1 MRILER
7 VLKLARVDLEDF
19 QHDRALLTREDIESA
34 VKDAHDFSIQ
44 RGLEPADDEDLV
56 EIVRQLEKE
65 FNTYVGLGGGLY
77 DPTDHEP
84 WLTAKKSN
92 IEWRFWDR
100 YRRLMIEDEGRPGH
114 IFDKSVGLV
123 TDKILD
129 SIEDPTKEGKWE
141 RRGLVA
147 GQVQSGKTSNYIGL
161 INKAIDAGYKLVII
175 LAGAHDSLRSQ
186 TQQRVN
192 EGVLGFNTVDTFS
205 NTGQSPKTGVGLKS
219 GPFLRINCSTTVE
232 SNGDFSLRT
241 AKQALQSLGGDPVIL
256 VVKKNASILSNVYR
270 WATELTH
277 TVDPETNKK
286 IVQKL
291 PLLVL
296 DDEADYASVDTSQR
310 RLTDE
315 ESDPSKINGLI
326 RQILDTFEQSAYVAY
341 TATPFANI
349 FIDPKAQHSTV
360 GNDLFPEHFIIRLP
374 EPSNYSG
381 PIRFFGLDEDT
392 DVGLESVAPIPTLR
406 TVDDHE
412 TWLRDGH
419 KKSEVPEGELPESM
433 KTAIQSF
440 ILSAAIKQLRPV
452 KNKHSSMLVHVTR
465 FKDVQEGVRLQIK
478 DYVEELR
485 ISVRHEAVGNPGSAL
500 SRLKMLYESDF
511 VSTTSTMMRQE
522 ESRSECMEISPWYEV
537 TGAVSSVLD
546 EVEVQVVNGSVKDS
560 LMYSSRP
567 EGLTVIAV
575 GGDKLSRGLTLEGL
589 TTSYYLRAS
598 RMYDTLMQM
607 GRWFGYRPG
616 YLDLC
621 RIFTTG
627 QLVTWYERITNATA
641 KLYREF
647 DIMAQ
652 LNKTPRD
659 FGLRVQQHPD
669 GLMVTARNKSR
680 NAQSLRVSFAGT
692 QCETLL
698 FDTSASARNRNWD
711 ALDDLMTA
719 CNIEPGILDRSQ
731 VSEVKGNVVIDF
743 LNSYVAHRD
752 AGRGLPKPLTDYIR
766 QCMHLDDPELENWT
780 VLIGSRQAPDGP
792 EGFGTT
798 STGKVLGLFVRAPSP
813 KREDQ
818 VQESESGQVLQPR
831 VTIKRLVS
839 SGDELLPLPKG
850 SEEWNRA
857 LSWAQERHDAG
868 DAKKGTDRPT
878 RPSAAAER
886 MVRNKSRGYL
896 MVYPLDPRGL
906 LHEDLLHEAKTTDKK
921 PTPLVGFA
929 VSFPQSENDLAVEYQ
944 VNSVYWDA
952 MFEDDDEG
960 EASE

>member
-7 VLKLARVDLEDF
+7 VIKLARVDLEDF
-19 QHDRALLTREDIESA
+19 QQDRSLLTREDIESA
-34 VKDAHDFSIQ
+34 VNDAHDFSVQ
-44 RGLEPADDEDLV
+44 RGLEPADDKDLN

-65 FNTYVGLGGGLY
+65 FNTYVGSGDGLY

-84 WLTAKKSN
+84 WLTARKSN

-100 YRRLMIEDEGRPGH
+100 YRRLMIEDEGRPSH

-129 SIEDPTKEGKWE
+129 ALEDPTKEGKWE

-161 INKAIDAGYKLVII
+161 INKAIDSGYKLVIV

-232 SNGDFSLRT
+232 SNGDFSLST
-241 AKQALQSLGGDPVIL
+241 AKRALQSLGGDPVIL
-256 VVKKNASILSNVYR
+256 VVKKNASILSNVFR

-310 RLTDE
+310 KLTDDE
-315 ESDPSKINGLI
+315 ADPSKINGLI

-349 FIDPKAQHSTV
+349 FIDPKAKHRSV

-406 TVDDHE
+406 TVEDHE
-412 TWLRDGH
+412 FWLPDGH
-419 KKSEVPEGELPESM
+419 KKIDVPDGELPESM

-440 ILSAAIKQLRPV
+440 IISSAIKRLRPI
-452 KNKHSSMLVHVTR
+452 KSKHSSMLIHVTR
-465 FKDVQEGVRLQIK
+465 FKDVQEGVRLQVD
-478 DYVEELR
+478 DYVKELR
-485 ISVRHEAVGNPGSAL
+485 DSVRHENGSDSGYL
-500 SRLKMLYESDF
+500 SQLKQLYELDF
-511 VSTTSTMMRQE
+511 VSTNSTMLRQE
-522 ESRSECMEISPWYEV
+522 ESRSDCMEMSPWYEV
-537 TGAVSSVLD
+537 AGAISSVLN

-621 RIFTTG
+621 RIFTTS

-652 LNKTPRD
+652 MNKTPKD

-698 FDTSASARNRNWD
+698 FDTSAVSRERNWE

-719 CNIEPGILDRSQ
+719 CDVRPGILERSQ
-731 VSEVKGNVVIDF
+731 VAEVNAGVVLDF
-743 LNSYVAHRD
+743 LSSYAAHRD
-752 AGRGLPKPLTDYIR
+752 AGRGLPKPLVDYIR
-766 QCMHLDDPELENWT
+766 QCRHLDDPELDNWT
-780 VLIGSRQAPDGP
+780 VLIGSRQSPNDA

-798 STGKVLGLFVRAPSP
+798 STGKVLGLFVRAPFP

-818 VQESESGQVLQPR
+818 IQESESARVRQPR

-839 SGDELLPLPKG
+839 SGDELLPLQKG

-857 LSWAQERHDAG
+857 LGWAQERFDAG
-868 DAKKGTDRPT
+868 EAKAGTERPT

-886 MVRNKSRGYL
+886 MVRDKTKGYL
-896 MVYPLDPRGL
+896 MVYPLNPKEL
-906 LHEDLLHEAKTTDKK
+906 LHEDLLQESQTTDGG

-929 VSFPQSENDLAVEYQ
+929 VSFPQSDNDLAVEYQ

-960 EASE
+960 EAGE

>member
-1 MRILER
+1 MRTLER

-19 QHDRALLTREDIESA
+19 QKDKALLTREDIESA
-34 VKDAHDFSIQ
+34 VTDAHDFSVQ
-44 RGLEPADDEDLV
+44 RGLEPATEEDLT

-65 FNTYVGLGGGLY
+65 FNTYVEPGEGLY
-77 DPTDHEP
+77 DPTDHKP
-84 WLTAKKSN
+84 WLATRRSN

-114 IFDKSVGLV
+114 VFDKSVGVV

-129 SIEDPTKEGKWE
+129 SLEDPTRDGKWE

-161 INKAIDAGYKLVII
+161 INKAIDSGYKLVIV

-192 EGVLGFNTVDTFS
+192 EGVLGFNTVDAFS
-205 NTGQSPKTGVGLKS
+205 STGQSPKTGVGLKS

-232 SNGDFSLRT
+232 SNGDFSLST
-241 AKQALQSLGGDPVIL
+241 AKRALQSLGGDPVIL

-277 TVDPETNKK
+277 TVDPETHKK

-296 DDEADYASVDTSQR
+296 DDEADYASVDTSQKK
-310 RLTDE
+310 LTDDE
-315 ESDPSKINGLI
+315 TDPSRINGLI
-326 RQILDTFEQSAYVAY
+326 RKILDTFEQSAYVAY

-349 FIDPKAQHSTV
+349 FIDPKAKHSSV

-381 PIRFFGLDEDT
+381 PIRFFGLNEDT
-392 DVGLESVAPIPTLR
+392 DVGLESVTPIPTLR

-412 TWLRDGH
+412 GWLRDGH
-419 KKSEVPEGELPESM
+419 KKTEVPEDELPDSM

-440 ILSAAIKQLRPV
+440 ILSAALKQLRPI

-465 FKDVQEGVRLQIK
+465 FKDVQEGVRLQVE

-485 ISVRHEAVGNPGSAL
+485 VSVRHEGVQESGSAL
-500 SRLKMLYESDF
+500 SELKKLYESDF
-511 VSTTSTMMRQE
+511 LTTTSTMLRQE

-537 TGAVSSVLD
+537 AVTISSVLD

-621 RIFTTG
+621 RIFTTS

-652 LNKTPRD
+652 LNKTPKQ

-698 FDTSASARNRNWD
+698 FDTSAASRKANWD
-711 ALDDLMTA
+711 ALDSLLTA
-719 CNIEPGILDRSQ
+719 CLVNPEVLERSQ
-731 VSEVKGNVVIDF
+731 VASVEANVVINF

-752 AGRGLPKPLTDYIR
+752 TGRGLPKPLVDYIR
-766 QCMHLDDPELENWT
+766 QCTHLDVPELENWI
-780 VLIGSRQAPDGP
+780 VMIGSRQGTGND
-792 EGFGTT
+792 FLTT
-798 STGKVLGLFVRAPSP
+798 SSGKKLRSFDRAPSP
-813 KREDQ
+813 ELENQ
-818 VQESESGQVLQPR
+818 VIESENGVRQPR

-839 SGDELLPLPKG
+839 SGDELLPLQKG
-850 SEEWNRA
+850 SEEWERA
-857 LSWAQERHDAG
+857 LGWAQERFDAG
-868 DAKKGTDRPT
+868 DAKARTRPT

-886 MVRNKSRGYL
+886 MVRDKNTGFL
-896 MVYPLDPRGL
+896 MVYPLNPEKL
-906 LHEDLLHEAKTTDKK
+906 LHKDLLQEVATQDEA
-921 PTPLVGFA
+921 PIPLVGFA
-929 VSFPQSENDLAVEYQ
+929 VSFPQSDNDLAVEYQ

-952 MFEDDDEG
+952 MFDDEDEG
-960 EASE
+960 AQDE

>member
-1 MRILER
+1 MRILDR
-7 VLKLARVDLEDF
+7 VTKLARVDLEDL
-19 QHDRALLTREDIESA
+19 QQDRSILTKEDIEAA
-34 VKDAHDFSIQ
+34 VKAAYEFSLN
-44 RGLEPADDEDLV
+44 RGHATAQEDDLI
-56 EIVRQLEKE
+56 EIIRQLEKE
-65 FNTYVGLGGGLY
+65 FNTYVGSSEGLY
-77 DPTDHEP
+77 DPTDHQP
-84 WLTAKKSN
+84 WLASKRSD

-114 IFDKSVGLV
+114 VFDKSVGVV

-129 SIEDPTKEGKWE
+129 SLEDPSKDGKWE

-147 GQVQSGKTSNYIGL
+147 GQVQSGKTSNYVGL
-161 INKAIDAGYKLVII
+161 INKAIDSGYKLVIV

-186 TQQRVN
+186 TQQRIN

-270 WATELTH
+270 WATELSH
-277 TVDPETNKK
+277 TVDPGTNKK
-286 IVQKL
+286 IVRKL

-296 DDEADYASVDTSQR
+296 DDEADYASVDTNQK
-310 RLTDE
+310 RLADD
-315 ESDPSKINGLI
+315 ESDPSRINGLI

-349 FIDPKAQHSTV
+349 FIDPKAEHSSV

-381 PIRFFGLDEDT
+381 PVRFFGLEEDT

-406 TVDDHE
+406 TIDDHE
-412 TWLRDGH
+412 DWLRDGH
-419 KKSEVPEGELPESM
+419 KKTEVPDGELPESM
-433 KTAIQSF
+433 KTAIHTF
-440 ILSAAIKQLRPV
+440 ILSAAVKRLRKIKNR
-452 KNKHSSMLVHVTR
+452 HTSMLIHVTR
-465 FKDVQEGVRLQIK
+465 FKDVQEGVRLQ
-478 DYVEELR
+478 VEDFVQELR
-485 ISVRHEAVGNPGSAL
+485 ISVRHESQTVAGSAL
-500 SRLKMLYESDF
+500 FELKKLYETDFLDTNVEMMKHPESRLD
-511 VSTTSTMMRQE
+511 
-522 ESRSECMEISPWYEV
+522 CMDLAAWHEILDV
-537 TGAVSSVLD
+537 IQSVLN
-546 EVEVQVVNGSVKDS
+546 EVEVQVVNGSAKDS

-567 EGLTVIAV
+567 DGLTVIAV

-621 RIFTTG
+621 RIFTTA

-652 LNKTPRD
+652 LNRTPKD

-680 NAQSLRVSFAGT
+680 NAQSLRVSFAAT

-698 FDTSASARNRNWD
+698 FDTSEFARTSNWAAFDRLID
-711 ALDDLMTA
+711 A
-719 CNIEPGILDRSQ
+719 CGIDSGTLEKSQ
-731 VSEVKGNVVIDF
+731 VAHVEAATVVEF
-743 LNSYVAHRD
+743 LSSYIAHRD
-752 AGRGLPKPLTDYIR
+752 TGRGLPKPLLDYVR
-766 QCMHLDDPELENWT
+766 QCLHLETPELENW
-780 VLIGSRQAPDGP
+780 VVMIGSRQGSGEDV
-792 EGFGTT
+792 F
-798 STGKVLGLFVRAPSP
+798 STGSGIGLRLFDRAPSP
-813 KREDQ
+813 GLDQ
-818 VQESESGQVLQPR
+818 QVHTMENGLARQPK

-839 SGDELLPLPKG
+839 SGDELRPLTKD
-850 SEEWNRA
+850 SDEWDQA
-857 LSWAQERHDAG
+857 LGWAQQRFDAG
-868 DAKKGTDRPT
+868 EAKLRTKRPT

-886 MVRNKSRGYL
+886 MVRDRNTGYL
-896 MVYPLDPRGL
+896 MVYPLNPEKL
-906 LHEDLLHEAKTTDKK
+906 LHADLLAASTT
-921 PTPLVGFA
+921 PFVGFA
-929 VSFPQSENDLAVEYQ
+929 ASFPQSENDLSVEYQ

-952 MFEDDDEG
+952 LFEDDDGAE
-960 EASE
+960 ENE

>member
-1 MRILER
+1 MRTLDR

-19 QHDRALLTREDIESA
+19 QQDRALLTREDIESA
-34 VKDAHDFSIQ
+34 VNDAHDFSVQ
-44 RGLEPADDEDLV
+44 RGLQPAAKEDLV
-56 EIVRQLEKE
+56 GIIRQLEKE
-65 FNTYVGLGGGLY
+65 FNTYVEPGEGLY

-84 WLTAKKSN
+84 WLAAKKSN

-114 IFDKSVGLV
+114 VFDKSVGSV

-129 SIEDPTKEGKWE
+129 SLEDPTREGKWE

-161 INKAIDAGYKLVII
+161 INKAVDSGYKLVII

-192 EGVLGFNTVDTFS
+192 EGVLGFNTVDAFS
-205 NTGQSPKTGVGLKS
+205 STGQSPKTGVGLKS

-232 SNGDFSLRT
+232 SNGDFSLNT
-241 AKQALQSLGGDPVIL
+241 AKRALQSLGGDPVIL

-277 TVDPETNKK
+277 TVDPESNKK

-296 DDEADYASVDTSQR
+296 DDEADYASVDTSQKKI
-310 RLTDE
+310 TDDE
-315 ESDPSKINGLI
+315 TDPSKINGLI

-349 FIDPKAQHSTV
+349 FIDPKAKHSSV
-360 GNDLFPEHFIIRLP
+360 GNDLFPEHFIVRLP

-392 DVGLESVAPIPTLR
+392 DVGLERAAPIPTLR

-419 KKSEVPEGELPESM
+419 KKTEVPEGELPDSM
-433 KTAIQSF
+433 KTAIQAF
-440 ILSAAIKQLRPV
+440 ILSAALKSLRPV
-452 KNKHSSMLVHVTR
+452 RSKHSSMLIHVTR
-465 FKDVQEGVRLQIK
+465 FKDVQEGVRLQVK

-485 ISVRHEAVGNPGSAL
+485 VSVRHEAGQDPGSAL
-500 SRLKMLYESDF
+500 SRLRELYDSDF
-511 VSTTSTMMRQE
+511 IGTTSTMLRQE

-537 TGAVSSVLD
+537 TGAVVSVLD

-560 LMYSSRP
+560 LMYSARP
-567 EGLTVIAV
+567 DGLTVIAV

-589 TTSYYLRAS
+589 MTSYYLRAS

-621 RIFTTG
+621 RIFTTT

-698 FDTSASARNRNWD
+698 FDTSKVARTANWN
-711 ALDDLMTA
+711 ALDRLMSA
-719 CNIEPGILDRSQ
+719 SKVEPDVLDKSHIAH
-731 VSEVKGNVVIDF
+731 VEADVVIDF
-743 LNSYVAHRD
+743 LSSYVAHRD
-752 AGRGLPKPLTDYIR
+752 AGRGLPKPLMDYIR
-766 QCMHLDDPELENWT
+766 QCLHLDVPELENWI
-780 VLIGSRQAPDGP
+780 VMIGSRQ
-792 EGFGTT
+792 GTGDDLLT
-798 STGKVLGLFVRAPSP
+798 MPSGTKIRAFERAPSP
-813 KREDQ
+813 ELDN
-818 VQESESGQVLQPR
+818 QVLERENGVVRQPR

-839 SGDELLPLPKG
+839 SGDELLPLQKG
-850 SEEWNRA
+850 SEEWERA
-857 LSWAQERHDAG
+857 LGWAQERYDAG
-868 DAKKGTDRPT
+868 DTKAKTRPT

-886 MVRNKSRGYL
+886 MVRDRKTGYL
-896 MVYPLDPRGL
+896 MVYPLNPGKL
-906 LHEDLLHEAKTTDKK
+906 LHKNLLMDVTTCDEE
-921 PTPLVGFA
+921 PAPLVGFA

-952 MFEDDDEG
+952 MFEDEEEDEAG
-960 EASE
+960 E

>member
-1 MRILER
+1 MVER

-19 QHDRALLTREDIESA
+19 QQDRLLLTREDIESA
-34 VKDAHDFSIQ
+34 VADAHDFSVH
-44 RGLEPADDEDLV
+44 RGLDPMDEKDLA

-65 FNTYVGLGGGLY
+65 FNTYVGPGGGLY
-77 DPTDHEP
+77 NTINHVP
-84 WLTAKKSN
+84 WLAARRSG

-100 YRRLMIEDEGRPGH
+100 YRRLMIEDEGRPAH
-114 IFDKSVGLV
+114 IFDKSVGQI

-129 SIEDPTKEGKWE
+129 SLEDPTCKGKWE

-161 INKAIDAGYKLVII
+161 INKAIDSGYKLVIVF
-175 LAGAHDSLRSQ
+175 AGAHDSLRSQ
-186 TQQRVN
+186 TQHRVN

-205 NTGQSPKTGVGLKS
+205 STGQSPKTGVGLKS

-241 AKQALQSLGGDPVIL
+241 AKAALQSLGGDPVIL
-256 VVKKNASILSNVYR
+256 VVKKNASILLNVYR
-270 WATELTH
+270 WATELAH
-277 TVDPETNKK
+277 TVDPETNKRV
-286 IVQKL
+286 VQQL

-310 RLTDE
+310 RLVDDE
-315 ESDPSKINGLI
+315 ERDPSKINGLI
-326 RQILDTFEQSAYVAY
+326 RKILDTFEQSAYVAY

-349 FIDPKAQHSTV
+349 FIDPNAQHSAV
-360 GNDLFPEHFIIRLP
+360 GNDLFPEHFIVRLP

-392 DVGLESVAPIPTLR
+392 DLGLETVKPIPTLR
-406 TVDDHE
+406 TIDDHE

-419 KKSEVPEGELPESM
+419 KKTEVPDGELPESM
-433 KTAIQSF
+433 KKAIQSF
-440 ILSAAIKQLRPV
+440 ILASAIKRLRPI
-452 KNKHSSMLVHVTR
+452 KNRHSSMLVHVTR
-465 FKDVQEGVRLQIK
+465 FKDVQEGVRRQIE
-478 DYVEELR
+478 DYIEELR
-485 ISVRHEAVGNPGSAL
+485 LSLRYENGSDQNSTLSELRH
-500 SRLKMLYESDF
+500 RYESDF
-511 VSTTSTMMRQE
+511 VDTTDMMMRQE
-522 ESRSECMEISPWYEV
+522 ESRADCMEISPWYEV
-537 TGAVSSVLD
+537 TGSVSTVLSQL
-546 EVEVQVVNGSVKDS
+546 EVQVVNGSARDS
-560 LMYSSRP
+560 LMYAARP
-567 EGLTVIAV
+567 DGLTVIAV

-621 RIFTTG
+621 RIFTTS

-652 LNKTPRD
+652 LNKTPKD

-698 FDTSASARNRNWD
+698 FDTSPGARDKNWD
-711 ALDDLMTA
+711 AFENLITDCDVDPSDL
-719 CNIEPGILDRSQ
+719 EKSQ
-731 VSEVKGNVVIDF
+731 ISEVEADVVVRF
-743 LNSYVAHRD
+743 LESYAAHRD
-752 AGRGLPKPLTDYIR
+752 SGRGLPKPLLDYIR
-766 QCMHLDDPELENWT
+766 QCRRLPDPELEEWT
-780 VLIGSRQAPDGP
+780 VLIGSRQSPSP
-792 EGFGTT
+792 EAMATA
-798 STGKVLGLFVRAPSP
+798 GKYNVGLFRRAPSP
-813 KREDQ
+813 ELALQ
-818 VQESESGQVLQPR
+818 VQNGQGVPSDNPTVRQPR

-839 SGDELLPLPKG
+839 SGDELHPLPKG
-850 SEEWNRA
+850 SEEWNQA
-857 LSWAQERHDAG
+857 LGWAQDRYDAG
-868 DAKKGTDRPT
+868 QAKQNTSRPT

-886 MVRNKSRGYL
+886 MVRDKNHGYL
-896 MVYPLDPRGL
+896 MVYPLDPAEL
-906 LHEDLLHEAKTTDKK
+906 LDESVAAATGA
-921 PTPLVGFA
+921 TPFVGFA
-929 VSFPQSENDLAVEYQ
+929 VSFPHSDNGLAVEYQ

-952 MFEDDDEG
+952 MFEDDDE
-960 EASE
+960 SEDDE

>member
-1 MRILER
+1 MRMIER

-19 QHDRALLTREDIESA
+19 QRDRALLTKEDIESA
-34 VKDAHDFSIQ
+34 VRDAHDFSVH
-44 RGLEPADDEDLV
+44 RGLQRADETDLT

-65 FNTYVGLGGGLY
+65 FNTYVGPGGGLY
-77 DPTDHEP
+77 NTTDHEP
-84 WLTAKKSN
+84 WLAVKKPN

-100 YRRLMIEDEGRPGH
+100 YRRLMIEDEGRPAH
-114 IFDKSVGLV
+114 VFDKSVGV
-123 TDKILD
+123 ITDKILD
-129 SIEDPTKEGKWE
+129 SLEDPTKEGKWE

-161 INKAIDAGYKLVII
+161 INKAIDSGYKLVIV

-186 TQQRVN
+186 TQDRVN
-192 EGVLGFNTVDTFS
+192 DGVLGFNTVDTFS
-205 NTGQSPKTGVGLKS
+205 GTGQSPKTGVGLKS

-232 SNGDFSLRT
+232 SNGDFSLST
-241 AKQALQSLGGDPVIL
+241 AKAALQSLGGDPVVL
-256 VVKKNASILSNVYR
+256 VVKKNASILLNVYR
-270 WATELTH
+270 WATELAH
-277 TVDPETNKK
+277 TVDPQTSKRV
-286 IVQKL
+286 VQKL

-310 RLTDE
+310 KLSDDE
-315 ESDPSKINGLI
+315 ETDPSKINGLI

-349 FIDPKAQHSTV
+349 FIDPKAKHSSV
-360 GNDLFPEHFIIRLP
+360 GSDLFPEHFIVRLP

-392 DVGLESVAPIPTLR
+392 DLGLENVTPIPTLR
-406 TVDDHE
+406 YIDDHE
-412 TWLRDGH
+412 PWIRDGH
-419 KKSEVPEGELPESM
+419 KKTEIPEDELPDSM
-433 KTAIQSF
+433 QMAIQSF
-440 ILSAAIKQLRPV
+440 ILSTAIKKLRPI

-465 FKDVQEGVRLQIK
+465 FKDVQEGVRRQIEE
-478 DYVEELR
+478 YVEEIR
-485 ISVRHEAVGNPGSAL
+485 ISVRHEDSTNPESAL
-500 SRLKMLYESDF
+500 SHFRSLYDADF
-511 VSTTSTMMRQE
+511 IETTDIMMKNE
-522 ESRSECMEISPWYEV
+522 ESRTECMELSPWYDIV
-537 TGAVSSVLD
+537 NAISTVLD
-546 EVEVQVVNGSVKDS
+546 DVQVQVVNGSVKDS
-560 LMYSSRP
+560 LMYSARP
-567 EGLTVIAV
+567 DGLTVIAV

-621 RIFTTG
+621 RIFTTS

-652 LNKTPRD
+652 LNKTPKD

-698 FDTSASARNRNWD
+698 FDTSETSRSQNWA
-711 ALDDLMTA
+711 ALDDLLIA
-719 CNIEPGILDRSQ
+719 CDVKQEVLEKSV
-731 VSEVKGNVVIDF
+731 VSSVKAEVVLDF
-743 LNSYVAHRD
+743 LSSYAAHRD
-752 AGRGLPKPLTDYIR
+752 AGRGLPKPLIDYIR
-766 QCMHLDDPELENWT
+766 QCTHLADPELENWT
-780 VLIGSRQAPDGP
+780 VLLASRQGTRS
-792 EGFGTT
+792 ERTT
-798 STGKVLGLFVRAPSP
+798 SGKKTLGLFVRAPSP
-813 KREDQ
+813 LLKDQ
-818 VQESESGQVLQPR
+818 VQASEAGRVRQSK

-839 SGDELLPLPKG
+839 SGDELHPLSKG
-850 SEEWNRA
+850 SEQWDRA
-857 LSWAQERHDAG
+857 LGWAQERFDTG
-868 DAKKGTDRPT
+868 QAKPGTSRPS

-886 MVRNKSRGYL
+886 MVRDTNHGYL
-896 MVYPLDPRGL
+896 MVYPLDPQEL
-906 LHEDLLHEAKTTDKK
+906 LHEDLLQDQKSTTAES
-921 PTPLVGFA
+921 TPFVGFA
-929 VSFPQSENDLAVEYQ
+929 VSFPHSDNGLAVEYQ

-952 MFEDDDEG
+952 MFEDDEG
-960 EASE
+960 EDGE

>member
-19 QHDRALLTREDIESA
+19 QQDRALLTREDIESA
-34 VKDAHDFSIQ
+34 VRDAHDFSVK
-44 RGLEPADDEDLV
+44 RGLSAAHEDDLI

-65 FNTYVGLGGGLY
+65 FNTYVGPSEGLY

-84 WLTAKKSN
+84 WIAAKKSD

-129 SIEDPTKEGKWE
+129 SLEDPTKEGKWE

-147 GQVQSGKTSNYIGL
+147 GQVQSGKTSNYVGL
-161 INKAIDAGYKLVII
+161 INKAIDSGYKLVIV

-296 DDEADYASVDTSQR
+296 DDEADYASVDTSQKK
-310 RLTDE
+310 LIDE

-349 FIDPKAQHSTV
+349 FIDPKAEHSTV

-381 PIRFFGLDEDT
+381 PVRFFGLDEDT
-392 DVGLESVAPIPTLR
+392 DIGLESVTPIPTLR

-412 TWLRDGH
+412 NWLHDGH
-419 KKSEVPEGELPESM
+419 KKTDVPEGELPESM
-433 KTAIQSF
+433 QTAIQSF
-440 ILSAAIKQLRPV
+440 ILSSAMKRLR
-452 KNKHSSMLVHVTR
+452 KIRNKHSSMLIHVTR
-465 FKDVQEGVRLQIK
+465 FKDVQEGVRVQVE
-478 DYVEELR
+478 DYVQELR
-485 ISVRHEAVGNPGSAL
+485 QSVRHEDAGNAGSAL
-500 SRLKMLYESDF
+500 FQLKKLYESDF
-511 VSTTSTMMRQE
+511 ISTNAEMLRQD
-522 ESRSECMEISPWYEV
+522 ESRSDSMEISPWYELV
-537 TGAVSSVLD
+537 DAIASVLN

-621 RIFTTG
+621 RIFTTA

-652 LNKTPRD
+652 LNRTPRD

-680 NAQSLRVSFAGT
+680 NAQSLRVTFAAT

-698 FDTSASARNRNWD
+698 FDTSETARISNWTAFD
-711 ALDDLMTA
+711 RLMQA
-719 CNIEPGILDRSQ
+719 CEIGPRILEGSQ
-731 VSEVKGNVVIDF
+731 VVHAEANVVIDF
-743 LNSYVAHRD
+743 LNSYIAHRD
-752 AGRGLPKPLTDYIR
+752 TGRGLPKPLVDYIR
-766 QCMHLDDPELENWT
+766 QCLHLETPELENW
-780 VLIGSRQAPDGP
+780 VVMIGSRQGSGDDLL
-792 EGFGTT
+792 
-798 STGKVLGLFVRAPSP
+798 STASGIKIRLFDRAPSP
-813 KREDQ
+813 ELENQ
-818 VQESESGQVLQPR
+818 MHESESGTVRQPR

-839 SGDELLPLPKG
+839 SGDELRPLDKD
-850 SEEWNRA
+850 SEKWERA
-857 LSWAQERHDAG
+857 LGWAQERFDAG
-868 DAKKGTDRPT
+868 EAKFRTSRPT

-886 MVRNKSRGYL
+886 MVRHRNTGYL
-896 MVYPLDPRGL
+896 MIYPLNPEKL
-906 LHEDLLHEAKTTDKK
+906 LHQNLLMESTTCDGK

-952 MFEDDDEG
+952 MFEDDDEV
-960 EASE
+960 EESE